1 MALRCLSQSS
11 TTFSY
16 LSKVCTLRQIKRYT
30 LPINLLTKQ
39 KEDSTLLFYT
49 RGFYS
54 SLLTDGGSL
63 VALEGNKTQYGES
76 GFKPHRPHGYELLLS
91 AHLNAQERVY
101 SWAICGFRMHG
112 TKAVASVVEEHVSEM
127 VGTGREDEE
136 YADVDWD
143 NLGFSL
149 VRTDYMF
156 ATRSCR
162 EGNFERGC
170 LSRYGNIE
178 LNPAAGIL
186 NYGQG
191 LIEGMKAYRG
201 EDGRVLLF
209 RPELNA
215 LRMKKGAER
224 MCMHSPSVQQFIEGV
239 KQTVLA
245 NRRWVPPPGKG
256 SLYLRPLL
264 FGSGAS
270 LGLSAASEF
279 TFLVFGSPVQ
289 NYFKEGTTAL
299 NLYVEEAV
307 PRAYLGGS
315 GGVKSI
321 SNYGPVLEVMRRAKA
336 RGFSDVL
343 YLDAETKKNIEEVS
357 ASNIFLVK
365 GNTIVTPAT
374 NGTILGGITR
384 KSVIEIAIDLG
395 YKVEE
400 RVVPVEELKDAE
412 EVFCTGTATGVA
424 SVGSITFQNTRTE
437 YKVGDGL
444 VTQQLGSILVGIQTG
459 SIQDIKNW
467 VVEID

>member
-11 TTFSY
+11 TAFSY
-16 LSKVCTLRQIKRYT
+16 LSK
-30 LPINLLTKQ
+30 
-39 KEDSTLLFYT
+39 
-49 RGFYS
+49 
-54 SLLTDGGSL
+54 
-63 VALEGNKTQYGES
+63 
-76 GFKPHRPHGYELLLS
+76 
-91 AHLNAQERVY
+91 
-101 SWAICGFRMHG
+101 ICGFRMHG
-112 TKAVASVVEEHVSEM
+112 TKAAVSVVEEHVSEM

-156 ATRSCR
+156 ATRSSG
-162 EGNFERGC
+162 EGNFEQGC

-186 NYGQG
+186 NYGQAKASKHG

-201 EDGRVLLF
+201 ENGRVLLF

-215 LRMKKGAER
+215 MRMKKGAER

-289 NYFKEGTTAL
+289 NYFKEGTSAL
-299 NLYVEEAV
+299 DLYVEEV
-307 PRAYLGGS
+307 IPRAYIGGS
-315 GGVKSI
+315 GGVKAI

-374 NGTILGGITR
+374 TGTILGGITR

-400 RVVPVEELKDAE
+400 RVVPVEELKEAE
-412 EVFCTGTATGVA
+412 EVFCTGTATGVV
-424 SVGSITFQNTRTE
+424 SVGSITYQNTRTE

-444 VTQQLGSILVGIQTG
+444 VTQQLRSILVGIQTG
-459 SIQDIKNW
+459 SIQDTKNW
-467 VVEID
+467 VLEID

>member
-1 MALRCLSQSS
+1 SLYLYQCSCLLFSLPICSITSIFFRVRAHLNMVVIASKSYSNIYLKEFQFGAHKAHTTFFMALRCLSQSS
-11 TTFSY
+11 TTLFY
-16 LSKVCTLRQIKRYT
+16 LS
-30 LPINLLTKQ
+30 N
-39 KEDSTLLFYT
+39 
-49 RGFYS
+49 
-54 SLLTDGGSL
+54 
-63 VALEGNKTQYGES
+63 
-76 GFKPHRPHGYELLLS
+76 
-91 AHLNAQERVY
+91 
-101 SWAICGFRMHG
+101 ICGFRMHG
-112 TKAVASVVEEHVSEM
+112 TKAAVSVVEEHVSKM

-143 NLGFSL
+143 NLGFKKETS
-149 VRTDYMF
+149 
-156 ATRSCR
+156 
-162 EGNFERGC
+162 NK
-170 LSRYGNIE
+170 
-178 LNPAAGIL
+178 
-186 NYGQG
+186 G

-215 LRMKKGAER
+215 VRMKKGAER

-245 NRRWVPPPGKG
+245 NRRWVPPSGKG

-289 NYFKEGTTAL
+289 NYFKEGTSAL
-299 NLYVEEAV
+299 NLYVEEV
-307 PRAYLGGS
+307 IPRAYLGGS

-400 RVVPVEELKDAE
+400 RVVPVEELKEAE

-444 VTQQLGSILVGIQTG
+444 VTQQLRSILVGIQTG
-459 SIQDIKNW
+459 SIQDTKNW
-467 VVEID
+467 VLEID

>member
-11 TTFSY
+11 TTLFY
-16 LSKVCTLRQIKRYT
+16 LS
-30 LPINLLTKQ
+30 N
-39 KEDSTLLFYT
+39 
-49 RGFYS
+49 
-54 SLLTDGGSL
+54 
-63 VALEGNKTQYGES
+63 
-76 GFKPHRPHGYELLLS
+76 
-91 AHLNAQERVY
+91 
-101 SWAICGFRMHG
+101 ICGFRMHG
-112 TKAVASVVEEHVSEM
+112 TKAAVSVVEEHVSKM

-162 EGNFERGC
+162 EGNFEQGC

-215 LRMKKGAER
+215 VRMKKGAER
-224 MCMHSPSVQQFIEGV
+224 MCMHSPSVQQFIECV

-289 NYFKEGTTAL
+289 NYFKEGTSAL
-299 NLYVEEAV
+299 NLYVEEV
-307 PRAYLGGS
+307 IPRAYLGGS

-400 RVVPVEELKDAE
+400 RVVPVEELKEAE

-444 VTQQLGSILVGIQTG
+444 VTQQLRSILVGIQTG
-459 SIQDIKNW
+459 SIQDTKNW
-467 VVEID
+467 VLEID

>member
-11 TTFSY
+11 TTLFY
-16 LSKVCTLRQIKRYT
+16 LS
-30 LPINLLTKQ
+30 N
-39 KEDSTLLFYT
+39 
-49 RGFYS
+49 
-54 SLLTDGGSL
+54 
-63 VALEGNKTQYGES
+63 
-76 GFKPHRPHGYELLLS
+76 
-91 AHLNAQERVY
+91 
-101 SWAICGFRMHG
+101 ICGFRMHG
-112 TKAVASVVEEHVSEM
+112 TKAAVSVVEEHVSKM

-143 NLGFSL
+143 NLGFKKETS
-149 VRTDYMF
+149 
-156 ATRSCR
+156 
-162 EGNFERGC
+162 NK
-170 LSRYGNIE
+170 
-178 LNPAAGIL
+178 
-186 NYGQG
+186 G

-215 LRMKKGAER
+215 VRMKKGAER

-289 NYFKEGTTAL
+289 NYFKEGTSAL
-299 NLYVEEAV
+299 NLYVEEV
-307 PRAYLGGS
+307 IPRAYLGGS

-343 YLDAETKKNIEEVS
+343 YLDAETKKNMEEVS

-400 RVVPVEELKDAE
+400 RVVPVEELKEAE

-444 VTQQLGSILVGIQTG
+444 VTQQLRSILVGIQTG
-459 SIQDIKNW
+459 SIQDTKNW
-467 VVEID
+467 VLEID

>member
-1 MALRCLSQSS
+1 MALRCLSESS
-11 TTFSY
+11 TILFY
-16 LSKVCTLRQIKRYT
+16 LS
-30 LPINLLTKQ
+30 
-39 KEDSTLLFYT
+39 S
-49 RGFYS
+49 
-54 SLLTDGGSL
+54 
-63 VALEGNKTQYGES
+63 
-76 GFKPHRPHGYELLLS
+76 
-91 AHLNAQERVY
+91 
-101 SWAICGFRMHG
+101 ICGFRMHG
-112 TKAVASVVEEHVSEM
+112 TKAAVSVVEEHVSEM

-156 ATRSCR
+156 ATRSSG
-162 EGNFERGC
+162 EGNFEQGC

-186 NYGQG
+186 NYGQAKASKHG

-201 EDGRVLLF
+201 ENGRVLLF

-215 LRMKKGAER
+215 MRMKKGAER

-289 NYFKEGTTAL
+289 NYFKEGTSAL
-299 NLYVEEAV
+299 DLYVEEV
-307 PRAYLGGS
+307 IPRAYIGGS
-315 GGVKSI
+315 GGVKAI

-374 NGTILGGITR
+374 TGTILGGITR

-400 RVVPVEELKDAE
+400 RVVPVEELKEAE

-424 SVGSITFQNTRTE
+424 SVGSITYQNTRTE

-444 VTQQLGSILVGIQTG
+444 VTQQLRSILVGIQTG
-459 SIQDIKNW
+459 SIQDTKNW
-467 VVEID
+467 VLEID